1 VRRRKT
7 FSTIAPA
14 GAALAMCF
22 NCVANA
28 ASEPSSDATAA
39 TSDASAATADATAAT
54 PDAAASTSTTG
65 NSLEQVTVTAERLSL
80 MGKATTASEGVVVNE
95 ELALTPAYRVGQLL
109 ETVPGLQVT
118 SHSGEGKAN
127 QYLLRG
133 YNLDHGTDLATFI
146 DGMPVNEPTHA
157 HGQGYT
163 DLNFLIPELATN
175 IAYTKGTY
183 YADEGDFAS
192 VGSVH
197 ISYLNRIDPQVSFTA
212 GTFGYQRLFAGDS
225 TDFADGAL
233 LGALEA
239 QHYDGPWVNS
249 DDLRKVNAVLRYSR
263 GDNVDGFSVTG
274 SFYHGLWNATTDQ
287 PERAI
292 EAGLIGR
299 FGSLDPSDGGKAQR
313 ANLTMQYHQTVADGQ
328 LNASAYVFNNQL
340 TLWNNFTHFLVD
352 PVNGDQEA
360 QHENRTTVGGTVN
373 YEKSLPVF
381 GIENVVLVGAM
392 TRNDINDVSRLP
404 TEDRVV
410 IPASDD
416 PLNFSETDSVHLDS
430 QAAYV
435 QTTTHWTSWFRSVLG
450 LRYDHMNGEDHG
462 TNTGTASGNLA
473 QPKGSLIFRPVE
485 STELY
490 ASAGRG
496 FHSDDLRGV
505 TSSQASG
512 VAGAPL
518 IAHQTGEEIGIRQEF
533 THAFTMTLAL
543 YSLDAQSETTYDP
556 DAGVDGAGPGSRR
569 RGFELNM
576 TYQATKWLEFYG
588 SYSANHARF
597 TTPFDDGTGHVG
609 EYLPNAPFATGS
621 FNVYVK
627 NLGPWSGGLEYRYLS
642 AYPLSSD
649 DVVQGHG
656 YGEWSGDAHYEI
668 GSGWSTSLGIY
679 NLTNKH
685 ADAAEFWYIDRLPGE
700 PAAGEADLHVHP
712 LEPLSARLTIAKK
725 F

>member
-1 VRRRKT
+1 V
-7 FSTIAPA
+7 
-14 GAALAMCF
+14 
-22 NCVANA
+22 
-28 ASEPSSDATAA
+28 SSGE
-39 TSDASAATADATAAT
+39 
-54 PDAAASTSTTG
+54 AASTTPSSTDA
-65 NSLEQVTVTAERLSL
+65 LQEVTVTAERLRML
-80 MGKATTASEGVVVNE
+80 GTATTASEGVVVNE

-175 IAYTKGTY
+175 VAYTKGTY
-183 YADEGDFAS
+183 YAAEGDFAS
-192 VGSVH
+192 VGSIH
-197 ISYLNRIDPQVSFTA
+197 ISYLNRIDPQISFT
-212 GTFGYQRLFAGDS
+212 GGPFGYERAFAADS
-225 TDFADGAL
+225 IDVGEGAL
-233 LGALEA
+233 LGAIEGA
-239 QHYDGPWVNS
+239 HYDGPWTNP

-263 GDNVDGFSVTG
+263 GTDHDGFSLTG

-292 EAGLIGR
+292 AEGLIGR
-299 FGSLDPSDGGKAQR
+299 FGSLNPSDGGQAQR
-313 ANLTMQYHQTVADGQ
+313 ANLTMQYHQTVAHGQ
-328 LNASAYVFNNQL
+328 FNASAYLFNNQL
-340 TLWNNFTHFLVD
+340 TLWNDFTHFLVD

-360 QHENRTTVGGTVN
+360 QHENRITIGGNVS

-381 GIENVVLVGAM
+381 GFDNVVLMGAL
-392 TRNDINDVSRLP
+392 TRNDYNDVSRLP

-410 IPASDD
+410 IPLADD
-416 PLNFSETDSVHLDS
+416 PLNFSESDHVHLTS
-430 QAAYV
+430 LAAYV
-435 QTTTHWTSWFRSVLG
+435 QITTHWTDWFRSVLG
-450 LRYDHMNGEDHG
+450 LRYDHMYGVDTG
-462 TNTGTASGNLA
+462 TNTGTATGNLA
-473 QPKGSLIFRPVE
+473 QPKGSLIFRPAQA
-485 STELY
+485 TELY
-490 ASAGRG
+490 FSAGRG
-496 FHSDDLRGV
+496 FHSDDLRGA
-505 TSSQASG
+505 TSAQTGGTGS
-512 VAGAPL
+512 APL

-533 THAFTMTLAL
+533 THAFTATLAL

-569 RGFELNM
+569 RGFEINL
-576 TYQATKWLEFYG
+576 TYQVTRWLELYG

-621 FNVYVK
+621 FNVYVR

-656 YGEWSGDAHYEI
+656 YGEWNGDVHYDI
-668 GSGWSTSLGIY
+668 GSGWSSSLGVY
-679 NLTNKH
+679 NILNKR
-685 ADAAEFWYIDRLPGE
+685 AAAAEFWYIDRLAGE
-700 PAAGEADLHVHP
+700 PAAGVADVHIHP
-712 LEPLSARLTIAKK
+712 LEPITARLTIAKR